1 MSGPGGGEGRGV
13 LLLHE
18 QVRRRGAVAR
28 GAFGSTDEC
37 RWMACLKVETGTTL
51 GRQVE
56 VRELLWWLALSRTAP
71 SSAGQRLIQVEMGA
85 WWGRE
90 SDTWPGQQ
98 GEEVFELGQ
107 TQ

>member
-51 GRQVE
+51 GRQDEKGRQDRILRCPRRPRQEQGRASVTR
-56 VRELLWWLALSRTAP
+56 VLKAGTAVLRC
-71 SSAGQRLIQVEMGA
+71 AGAPL
-85 WWGRE
+85 
-90 SDTWPGQQ
+90 
-98 GEEVFELGQ
+98 VF
-107 TQ
+107 